1 MSKSGDFREYPK
13 ILKIEN
19 DGRIIALDKHGRVN
33 GSVAK

>member
-19 DGRIIALDKHGRVN
+19 DGRIIALD